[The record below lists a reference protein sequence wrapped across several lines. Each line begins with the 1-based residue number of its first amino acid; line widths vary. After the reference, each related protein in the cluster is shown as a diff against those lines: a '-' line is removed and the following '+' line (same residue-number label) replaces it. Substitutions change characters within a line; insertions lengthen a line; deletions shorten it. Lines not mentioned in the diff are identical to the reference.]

1 MKLTLS
7 LLLFAA
13 VLAYA
18 QAPPASTTPAPAP
31 PVPAP
36 PARVSL
42 MALPPDAVVATV
54 DGQKVFAS
62 DLQTIL
68 RSLQGPQQQSAMRDL
83 RGFLEQYGLMQR
95 LSVMAEKAG
104 LDKKSPT
111 KEQMAYN
118 RMLALA
124 QAQLQESQRQVSVK
138 PDEVQKYY
146 DTNKD
151 LFTQAR
157 LKVIYISFSPDPTA
171 QPAAPAK
178 KVQSEAEAKA
188 KAEKL
193 FAQLQAGADFV
204 KLVKENSD
212 DSASASKDG
221 DFGTFRRADQQLPEE
236 VKATIFALKQG
247 QVSKPVRQ
255 PNGYYIF
262 RVEEIG
268 VEPFDKMK
276 EQITTTLTGSRVN
289 EVITATRKS
298 LDIKIVNE
306 AVFAPAPAPAPPP
319 SLVK

>member
-1 MKLTLS
+1 MKPTLS

-13 VLAYA
+13 MLAYA
-18 QAPPASTTPAPAP
+18 QAPSTTPTPAPAP
-31 PVPAP
+31 PV
-36 PARVSL
+36 RVSL

-62 DLQTIL
+62 DLQTVL
-68 RSLQGPQQQSAMRDL
+68 RALQGPQQQSALKDL
-83 RGFLEQYGLMQR
+83 RGFLEQYGLMRR
-95 LSVMAEKAG
+95 LAAMAEKAG
-104 LDKKSPT
+104 LDQKSPT

-118 RMLALA
+118 RTLALA
-124 QAQLQESQRQVSVK
+124 QAQLQESQNQVSVK
-138 PDEVQKYY
+138 PDELLKYY
-146 DTNKD
+146 ETNQD

-188 KAEKL
+188 KVEKL
-193 FAQLQAGADFV
+193 YSELQAGADFV
-204 KLVKENSD
+204 KLVKANSE

-221 DFGTFRRADQQLPEE
+221 DFGTFHRSDKLPEE
-236 VKATIFALKQG
+236 VKAVIFALKQG

-262 RVEEIG
+262 RAEEIG
-268 VEPFDKMK
+268 VEPFDKVK
-276 EQITTTLTGSRVN
+276 AQ
-289 EVITATRKS
+289 ITATLTNAQVSDLVTTTRKT

-306 AVFAPAPAPAPPP
+306 AVFAPVQVPP